1 MACMWRLSL
10 LALALVVVPAIATAD
25 EEVAEG
31 LPAPPFT
38 LRTMNQEASGVP
50 LVSLDRYVGAEP
62 EDAEAR
68 VVLISFFASW
78 CGPCKREMP
87 YLQQLHS
94 MYRDQGL
101 RVVSVNIDQ
110 EEPAIADARAM
121 IEKAKVTFP
130 VLSDRFNFLARRY
143 LGEQSPLPSVF
154 IVNRDG
160 TIARIEK
167 GYGKDASSFLLAEV
181 QRALGLSVN
190 RSARAAAPGSA
201 AAR

>member
-1 MACMWRLSL
+1 MWRSL
-10 LALALVVVPAIATAD
+10 PLALALVLVPATSRAD
-25 EEVAEG
+25 DEVAEG
-31 LPAPPFT
+31 QPAPPFT
-38 LRTMNQEASGVP
+38 LRTINQEASGIP

-68 VVLISFFASW
+68 VMLISFFASW
-78 CGPCKREMP
+78 CAPCKKEMP

-101 RVVSVNIDQ
+101 RVVSVNIDR

-121 IEKAKVTFP
+121 IAQAKVTFP

-154 IVNRDG
+154 VVNRDG

-167 GYGKDASSFLLAEV
+167 GYGKDASTFLLAEV

-190 RSARAAAPGSA
+190 RSARAAAPA

>member
-1 MACMWRLSL
+1 MASMRRLL
-10 LALALVVVPAIATAD
+10 PLALAWLLVPAPSRAED
-25 EEVAEG
+25 EVAEG

-38 LRTMNQEASGVP
+38 LRTMNQEASGLSV
-50 LVSLDRYVGAEP
+50 VSLDRYVGAEP

-68 VVLISFFASW
+68 VVLLSFFASW
-78 CGPCKREMP
+78 CGPCKKEMP
-87 YLQQLHS
+87 YLQQLHA

-101 RVVSVNIDQ
+101 RVVSVNIDR

-121 IEKAKVTFP
+121 ITRAKVTFP

-167 GYGKDASSFLLAEV
+167 GYGKDASGFLLAAV
-181 QRALGLSVN
+181 QRALGLSVS
-190 RSARAAAPGSA
+190 RSARAAAPGMG

>member
-1 MACMWRLSL
+1 MWRSLS
-10 LALALVVVPAIATAD
+10 LALALVLVPATSRAD

-38 LRTMNQEASGVP
+38 LRTINQEASGVP
-50 LVSLDRYVGAEP
+50 VVSLDRYVGAES

-68 VVLISFFASW
+68 VMLISFFASW
-78 CGPCKREMP
+78 CGPCKRELP

-101 RVVSVNIDQ
+101 RVVSVNIDR

-121 IEKAKVTFP
+121 IAQAKVTFP

-190 RSARAAAPGSA
+190 RSARAAAPA
-201 AAR
+201 PAAR

>member
-1 MACMWRLSL
+1 MACMWRLL
-10 LALALVVVPAIATAD
+10 TLALALVLVPATSLAD

-38 LRTMNQEASGVP
+38 LRTINQEASGVP
-50 LVSLDRYVGAEP
+50 VVSLDRYVGAEP

-68 VVLISFFASW
+68 VMLISFFASW
-78 CGPCKREMP
+78 CGPCKKEMP

-101 RVVSVNIDQ
+101 RVVSVNIDR

-121 IEKAKVTFP
+121 IAQAKVTFP

-190 RSARAAAPGSA
+190 RSARAAAPGPA